1 MRYKILVIGAVVL
14 LCVTAAL
21 AADVTG
27 KWVAQVTSARG
38 TSETTFNFKQDGA
51 KLTGTI
57 GTQMGESPIS
67 EGKVQG
73 DDVSFTQTMS
83 FGGNEMKFVWKGKV
97 SGDEIKFTRTM
108 EGGMPGGGPGGGGP
122 GGGAGAG
129 AGGGGGQGGGQGAGR
144 GPGGPQEIVAKRA
157 K

>member
-1 MRYKILVIGAVVL
+1 MKYKILVIGAVVL
-14 LCVTAAL
+14 LCVAAAI

-38 TSETTFNFKQDGA
+38 TSETTFNFKQEGT
-51 KLTGTI
+51 KLTGTV

-67 EGKVQG
+67 DGKVEG

-83 FGGNEMKFVWKGKV
+83 FGGNEMKLVWKGKV
-97 SGDEIKFTRTM
+97 SGDEIKFTRTR
-108 EGGMPGGGPGGGGP
+108 EGGAPGGGQGGPGGGGGAR
-122 GGGAGAG
+122 GGT
-129 AGGGGGQGGGQGAGR
+129 
-144 GPGGPQEIVAKRA
+144 GGPQEIVAKRA